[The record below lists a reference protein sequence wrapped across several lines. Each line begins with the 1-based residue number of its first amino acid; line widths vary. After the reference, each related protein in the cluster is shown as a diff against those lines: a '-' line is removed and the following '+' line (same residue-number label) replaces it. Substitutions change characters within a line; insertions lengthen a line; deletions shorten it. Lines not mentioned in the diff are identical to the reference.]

1 MLICQLTDLHI
12 RPPGVRA
19 YHVVETNALAEQAFR
34 AVAALEPK
42 PDVVLITG
50 DLTECGL
57 DREYAL
63 LAGLIRQHLHAPVLV
78 IPGNHDDRAVMREE
92 LKDLRGVTS
101 DPEFVQYAIDD
112 FPVRL
117 VMLDT
122 LVPGEAYGELCGA
135 RLAFLDRALAAVPD
149 KPTLIGMHHPPF
161 VCGIDHMDRINLR
174 NAEAFASV
182 LARHPQ
188 VERIVCGHHHRPVVA
203 RFGNAI
209 ASIGPS
215 VAHQVELELRA
226 EAAGA
231 FVMEPPAFQLHRWTP
246 ATGIVSHIAYVDDY
260 PGPFPFLNNSEHP
273 ACP

>member
-1 MLICQLTDLHI
+1 MLICQLTDLHL
-12 RPPGVRA
+12 RPPGVMA
-19 YHVVETNALAEQAFR
+19 YHIVETNTLTERAFR
-34 AVAALEPK
+34 SVAALNSRH
-42 PDVVLITG
+42 DVVLITG

-57 DREYAL
+57 DQEYAVL
-63 LAGLIRQHLHAPVLV
+63 VRLIRQHLDMPVFV
-78 IPGNHDDRAVMREE
+78 IPGNHDNRTVMRET
-92 LKDLRGVTS
+92 LQDLPGVTS
-101 DPEFVQYAIDD
+101 DPEFVQYTVDE

-122 LVPGEAYGELCGA
+122 LVPGEPYGELCET
-135 RLAFLDRALAAVPD
+135 RLAFLDRVLAAVPD

-182 LARHPQ
+182 LARHSQ

-215 VAHQVELELRA
+215 VAHQVELELRPG
-226 EAAGA
+226 AAGA
-231 FVMEPPAFQLHRWTP
+231 FIMEPPAFQLHRWTQ
-246 ATGIVSHIAYVDDY
+246 ATGIVSHIAYIGAY
-260 PGPFPFLNNSEHP
+260 PGPFPFVNNSEHP
-273 ACP
+273 PCP